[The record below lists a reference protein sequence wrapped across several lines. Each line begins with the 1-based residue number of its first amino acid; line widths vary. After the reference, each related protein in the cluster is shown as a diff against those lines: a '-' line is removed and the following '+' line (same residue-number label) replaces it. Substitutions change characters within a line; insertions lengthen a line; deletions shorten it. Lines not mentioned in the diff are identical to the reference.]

1 MDVNRFDFDSEIPLC
16 RFGPGG
22 DFIRTWPPCE
32 KAAPA
37 PVVAAEEN
45 NLTRLIGLIGH
56 LMGLPVD
63 GPADRE
69 SVPAA
74 MAAKKTESTAKS
86 NMHKE
91 KTQDGGS
98 SPDHSQTIRRTGS
111 TRKAGSQILL
121 FGDDRRIGQ
130 CAGHKPSY
138 RVRASR
144 RPARKKAGASPP
156 GKGTLFEINRSGQTA
171 SLHGSPP
178 ESETLG
184 FASSSL
190 PLAGMVCAGYGIDT
204 FENTEPFRLDDLFG
218 NSGDLFVLQ
227 VKGRSMIGAG
237 IEDGD
242 YVICRRASVAE
253 NGQLV
258 IAILEDG
265 AAMLKRFYREPDC
278 VCLMPAN
285 DASSPSIPPV
295 PHPAVVTASSRRP
308 QKLGTVTRFVPF
320 CAGGRQA
327 ATGLISVFP
336 VISA

>member
-1 MDVNRFDFDSEIPLC
+1 
-16 RFGPGG
+16 
-22 DFIRTWPPCE
+22 
-32 KAAPA
+32 
-37 PVVAAEEN
+37 
-45 NLTRLIGLIGH
+45 
-56 LMGLPVD
+56 
-63 GPADRE
+63 
-69 SVPAA
+69 
-74 MAAKKTESTAKS
+74 MAAVPPITPKQFDVLVQLGKLEARSCCSATIAELANALGISRPTVYEHLVALREKKLVHHTPGKARSLRLTEAAKRLLSTA
-86 NMHKE
+86 
-91 KTQDGGS
+91 
-98 SPDHSQTIRRTGS
+98 P
-111 TRKAGSQILL
+111 
-121 FGDDRRIGQ
+121 
-130 CAGHKPSY
+130 
-138 RVRASR
+138 
-144 RPARKKAGASPP
+144 
-156 GKGTLFEINRSGQTA
+156 
-171 SLHGSPP
+171 PP

-285 DASSPSIPPV
+285 DAFEPV
-295 PHPAVVTASSRRP
+295 YSRQCRIQAVVT
-308 QKLGTVTRFVPF
+308 
-320 CAGGRQA
+320 
-327 ATGLISVFP
+327 GLIRRLKN
-336 VISA
+336 